1 MLVSAVQQSESA
13 ICVCVCMCVCV
24 CFVSYLLNTGVGR
37 DGLQK
42 PCLNKSSKVPWHL
55 VFIPQS
61 LRGGGMWIKRQY
73 FISRSFDYTKLA
85 E

>member
-1 MLVSAVQQSESA
+1 MLLVSAVQQSESA
-13 ICVCVCMCVCV
+13 ICVYVCVCV
-24 CFVSYLLNTGVGR
+24 CLFSYLLTGVGR

-42 PCLNKSSKVPWHL
+42 PCLNKSSKVLWHL

-61 LRGGGMWIKRQY
+61 LRGGGMWIKWQY